1 MMRPTIYPVQVKTKE
16 QQDIQAIHRVRSEIN
31 SHRVAKGNQIR
42 GLVCEYGLVAPKE
55 LASLRQAIPVWLDDT
70 SETLTPCFKQLLRSL
85 WDDLMYLDERM
96 KELNA
101 QIKQIAQNNPVTKR
115 LKQLQGVGD
124 LVSTALVAH
133 IGDAKQFRKGRDMA
147 AALGLTPKQHSS
159 GGKEKLLG
167 ISKRGNSYLRFL
179 LIQGARSAMRT
190 AKGKDYRFSRW
201 VASLQGRR
209 HPNVVVVAMAN
220 KIVRMAW
227 AMMTKGTDYD
237 PNYQTV

>member
-1 MMRPTIYPVQVKTKE
+1 M
-16 QQDIQAIHRVRSEIN
+16 
-31 SHRVAKGNQIR
+31 
-42 GLVCEYGLVAPKE
+42 APKSF
-55 LASLRQAIPVWLDDT
+55 ASLRKAIPVWLEDT
-70 SETLTPCFKQLLRSL
+70 SDMLTSCFKQLLRSL
-85 WDDLMYLDERM
+85 WDDLRYLDERM
-96 KELNA
+96 KELND

-124 LVSTALVAH
+124 LVSTALVANV
-133 IGDAKQFRKGRDMA
+133 GDATQFRKGRDMA
-147 AALGLTPKQHSS
+147 AALGLTPRQHSS
-159 GGKEKLLG
+159 GGKNKLLG

-190 AKGKDYRFSRW
+190 AKGKDDRFSRW

-209 HPNVVVVAMAN
+209 HPNVVAVAMAN

-237 PNYQTV
+237 PNYETAVMN